1 MFFELLR
8 LLRMTYTGWNR
19 NNAMLHAA
27 GIAFY
32 MIFSLAPLM
41 LLFTSLAAR
50 LLPSNDVEWQLVIGL
65 EKQAGEPVTTF
76 IREVAVNS
84 YNVQVGGLTTG
95 LSLLLSL
102 YGASLVFMQ
111 LQASLNAMWDL
122 LPRNANL
129 TQSLVTSIKTRLVST
144 LAVLITSV
152 LLVGSLFLSALWT
165 ALPEHYLA
173 GQNPVLDRLMQV
185 TRIWSAPLTYTALFI
200 LIFKTLPQATI
211 RWRDVLVGALVTA
224 LLFWLGAYVIRLY
237 LVLGL
242 ETSIYGAAGSL
253 VVFLLWIYYSAWIIL
268 FGAKFTQVYAHTYG
282 APIIPHAAM
291 TFRPISPADES
302 VAREQ

>member
-41 LLFTSLAAR
+41 LLFTSLATR
-50 LLPSNDVEWQLVIGL
+50 LLPSSDVEWQLVIGL

-129 TQSLVTSIKTRLVST
+129 TQSLVTSVKTRLVST

-224 LLFWLGAYVIRLY
+224 MLFWLGAYVIRLY

-268 FGAKFTQVYAHTYG
+268 FGAKFTQVYADTYG
-282 APIIPHAAM
+282 APIVPHAAM
-291 TFRPISPADES
+291 TFRRISPADES

>member
-1 MFFELLR
+1 MWPCR
-8 LLRMTYTGWNR
+8 
-19 NNAMLHAA
+19 
-27 GIAFY
+27 
-32 MIFSLAPLM
+32 
-41 LLFTSLAAR
+41 
-50 LLPSNDVEWQLVIGL
+50 LVIGL

-84 YNVQVGGLTTG
+84 YNVQGGGITTG

-111 LQASLNAMWDL
+111 LQASLNAMGDL
-122 LPRNANL
+122 LPSNANL
-129 TQSLVTSIKTRLVST
+129 TQSLVASLKTRLVST

-173 GQNPVLDRLMQV
+173 GQSLVFDRLMQA

-200 LIFKTLPQATI
+200 LVFKTLPQATI
-211 RWRDVLVGALVTA
+211 RWRDVWVGALVTA

-253 VVFLLWIYYSAWIIL
+253 VIFLLWIYYSAWIIL
-268 FGAKFTQVYAHTYG
+268 FGAKFTQVYATAYG
-282 APIIPHAAM
+282 VPIVPHATM
-291 TFRPISPADES
+291 VFRPAHPSDETPLFKENS
-302 VAREQ
+302 RVESRGI